1 MDATLRLGGSFRVT
15 NKPLHLPSIVPETP
29 MEENA
34 MAKDRKPA
42 EDSSA
47 FANQGMAQARN
58 AVDTYFDFLKT
69 AVSSTRRV
77 EQSSV
82 KGSRAMQNQTSPR
95 LTNLSGN

>member
-42 EDSSA
+42 EEEPQGPPERDRGSHTDCSQ
-47 FANQGMAQARN
+47 FVPTTFNQIN
-58 AVDTYFDFLKT
+58 
-69 AVSSTRRV
+69 
-77 EQSSV
+77 
-82 KGSRAMQNQTSPR
+82 
-95 LTNLSGN
+95 